1 MAAPS
6 AGLASSERG
15 DTVARLRTANWM
27 TTVGYLALVGVL
39 LFVIATQDQQRRE
52 AIDAKQAATEE
63 VADLRFQLDCRSVLQ
78 ADWSAALLAYIVAL
92 NSGDGAA
99 VARVDAELATARW
112 QEAQQRCATR

>member
-1 MAAPS
+1 M
-6 AGLASSERG
+6 
-15 DTVARLRTANWM
+15 RTARWLEALGYVLL
-27 TTVGYLALVGVL
+27 VGELLAALVLDDG
-39 LFVIATQDQQRRE
+39 QRRE
-52 AIDAKQAATEE
+52 ALDAKAAAIDEVEE
-63 VADLRFQLDCRSVLQ
+63 LRYQLDCRSVLQ

>member
-1 MAAPS
+1 MARTRLND
-6 AGLASSERG
+6 GLP
-15 DTVARLRTANWM
+15 T
-27 TTVGYLALVGVL
+27 LVGVCL
-39 LFVIATQDQQRRE
+39 LFLGLLGFLWADGARRDAVE
-52 AIDAKQAATEE
+52 AKEQAAREVEE
-63 VADLRFQLDCRSVLQ
+63 LRFQLDCRSALQ